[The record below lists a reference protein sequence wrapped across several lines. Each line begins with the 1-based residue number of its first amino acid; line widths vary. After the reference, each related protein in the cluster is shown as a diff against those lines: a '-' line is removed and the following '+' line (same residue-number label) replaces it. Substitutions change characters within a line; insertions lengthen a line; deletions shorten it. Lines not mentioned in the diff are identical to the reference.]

1 MLRGAFT
8 WKSAIAAIA
17 AVGLRP
23 CSGAL
28 IVLSFA
34 MLNGLIL
41 GGVLSAFT
49 MALGTGIT
57 VAALATLA
65 VTAKNTALK
74 FAGDGAFGARLHRGI
89 EIAGAAFVMIIGFL
103 LLSAAL
109 TG

>member
-1 MLRGAFT
+1 MGHGHHHHHGHDHHHHGPGEVCDTCGHVHAPDPSMLRGAFT

-17 AVGLRP
+17 AVGLRL

-57 VAALATLA
+57 VAALA
-65 VTAKNTALK
+65 
-74 FAGDGAFGARLHRGI
+74 
-89 EIAGAAFVMIIGFL
+89 
-103 LLSAAL
+103 
-109 TG
+109 